1 MNFFIARRRARFPV
15 CYDFRWQYSIKE
27 RTIKRRRG
35 ISVSEAASR
44 GTVFL
49 SRLLATTCAA
59 TPIAF
64 AGEADTV
71 AADVDCV
78 QQVCSFAVSVRHT
91 DTGWSHF
98 ADHWRILD
106 LDGNELGR
114 RVLLHPHENEQP
126 FSRRLA
132 DVEIPNGVRRIAIEA
147 HDSVHEYGGQRLEV
161 DIP

>member
-1 MNFFIARRRARFPV
+1 MCYDSRWRNSIRARRNI
-15 CYDFRWQYSIKE
+15 W
-27 RTIKRRRG
+27 
-35 ISVSEAASR
+35 VSDADSR
-44 GTVFL
+44 NTAFL
-49 SRLLATTCAA
+49 SHLLASTCIA

-64 AGEADTV
+64 AGEADVV
-71 AADVDCV
+71 AAEVDCV
-78 QQVCSFAVSVRHT
+78 QQLCSIAASVRHS

-126 FSRRLA
+126 FTRRLA
-132 DVEIPNGVRRIAIEA
+132 DVEIPNGIRRIAIEA
-147 HDSVHEYGGQRLEV
+147 HDSVHEYGGQQLEL